1 MIDIAKNRTLSLLGS
16 AVALSLA
23 LIVLFVAC
31 AIVAV
36 VFPDLRFAHAWIGLF
51 TVAPV
56 NSPQAWLEGLFFSL
70 ALVGGAVTALKS
82 IVTAPS
88 MANARPSKVAPSLS
102 VMEAAAITVPLKI
115 EFVPNVAD
123 EPTCQKIFSGLAP
136 PLRMTFLSGDVVS
149 VVAI

>member
-1 MIDIAKNRTLSLLGS
+1 MINIAKNHTLSLLGS

-31 AIVAV
+31 PIVAV

-70 ALVGGAVTALKS
+70 ALGIVAGSIFAAVH
-82 IVTAPS
+82 
-88 MANARPSKVAPSLS
+88 NAVA
-102 VMEAAAITVPLKI
+102 AR
-115 EFVPNVAD
+115 
-123 EPTCQKIFSGLAP
+123 GL
-136 PLRMTFLSGDVVS
+136 
-149 VVAI
+149 